1 MKNRQIIKTYV
12 IPSKDM
18 ESDMHKIDL
27 FLQDNPQI
35 TAGQYDAIEGT
46 QFFILTIIHGRV
58 DIFPTT
64 VLQNYLGNWDIKL
77 LTIIDV

>member
-18 ESDMHKIDL
+18 ESDMYKIDL

-35 TAGQYDAIEGT
+35 TAGQYDTIEGT
-46 QFFILTIIHGRV
+46 QFFILTIIQRA